1 MQIVFV
7 DSDGL
12 PNASYG
18 RMGGDL
24 KINRNDE
31 EEGDSF
37 YSYNWIN
44 SVYLQIRYRQMH
56 SIWNVGSISEAVQ
69 IDAIQANPL
78 ES

>member
-44 SVYLQIRYRQMH
+44 SVYLQIRYR
-56 SIWNVGSISEAVQ
+56 
-69 IDAIQANPL
+69 
-78 ES
+78 